1 MKRICFA
8 ILLPLMLL
16 TSCTE
21 KSSDDVVSEGLI
33 TIPNVPNQW
42 SYVSLIEGRV
52 VGTCALSDT
61 ATQRLWAQRTDWDL
75 ATCNGMIRTNGGNSG
90 RGFGAAAMTSDGYDE
105 TEPSQPADY
114 VTDCDSVE
122 IW

>member
-42 SYVSLIEGRV
+42 SYVSLTEGRV
-52 VGTCALSDT
+52 VGTCALT
-61 ATQRLWAQRTDWDL
+61 ATVGTTHRLGPRYLQRYDTHQWRQFRPR
-75 ATCNGMIRTNGGNSG
+75 IRSRRHDVG
-90 RGFGAAAMTSDGYDE
+90 
-105 TEPSQPADY
+105 
-114 VTDCDSVE
+114 
-122 IW
+122 WL